1 VQSSQ
6 ELVFTKIYPLLVFTK
21 MMCFV
26 FVLIYVILWFLVHFF
41 SELSKF
47 ELIIT
52 TSELKYEPNSQKK
65 IFIVNAVLSASTYH
79 HLGWHLGHDH
89 QNI

>member
-1 VQSSQ
+1 
-6 ELVFTKIYPLLVFTK
+6 
-21 MMCFV
+21 MCFV

-89 QNI
+89 QNIEIPFCVSLYANCTKRSYYG